1 MMLQLAK
8 KSNVGGRIHLPLD
21 QVSWKPHPINTCKM
35 RHVKFLWI
43 HMNLQHVRSHVHI
56 CSCHINHPIQTI
68 PFAPGIWKWK
78 MLTVILKEA
87 CVLSNWD
94 ILSEI
99 ENLFSKSAALFELA
113 SKWQK
118 EAHEEGQAVLIHWID
133 ICLRNKEKK
142 PSDIPC
148 PPTG

>member
-1 MMLQLAK
+1 
-8 KSNVGGRIHLPLD
+8 
-21 QVSWKPHPINTCKM
+21 M
-35 RHVKFLWI
+35 R
-43 HMNLQHVRSHVHI
+43 HVRSHVHI

-68 PFAPGIWKWK
+68 PFATGIWKWK

-113 SKWQK
+113 SK
-118 EAHEEGQAVLIHWID
+118 
-133 ICLRNKEKK
+133 
-142 PSDIPC
+142 
-148 PPTG
+148 